1 MRYCSGVVGIFTTGS
16 FHSWDGSHIKV
27 RYSVALRKLITP
39 LATAAVSLGGGV
51 SRSAEV
57 GIRA

>member
-1 MRYCSGVVGIFTTGS
+1 MRFCSGVVGIFTTGS

-39 LATAAVSLGGGV
+39 LATAAVSLGGGA
-51 SRSAEV
+51 SRSALLAV
-57 GIRA
+57 R